1 MSWTPL
7 LHVNITLD
15 CIPIGQKF
23 TCFSI
28 VMAKILLTG
37 FEPFGDKSTN
47 ISQQILNIFD
57 TTIEISDPWYAARDN
72 MSSKEIISL
81 VVEKQLLTVDEV
93 GSKMV
98 ASRIINGEHWDA
110 IIHMGLC
117 ESCDFVRF
125 ETRAQNFLDMRIPD
139 NQGRLVRN
147 QNLGNTDFYCPDK
160 LLSSIKYPHIE
171 SLVISSDAGAYLC
184 NETYYRTFEALKNAE
199 KVVNVPVC
207 FLHIPDD
214 DKLPTNQSIEIVKQV
229 ISRLFFKPVI
239 DVVGA
244 VWFDGDKVMLARRG
258 QGCQMPGYWEFPGGK
273 VESGETLSAAISREM
288 KEEFGINVTTI
299 GFFAKHYHE
308 YVDFS
313 INLNLVKVQADIDE
327 LYERR
332 DQWTSHDEVLWFSDI
347 EGINLAEADKKM
359 AVEIFD
365 QFNTK

>member
-15 CIPIGQKF
+15 CIPTGQKF
-23 TCFSI
+23 TCCSI

-47 ISQQILNIFD
+47 ISQQILYIFD

-72 MSSKEIISL
+72 MSSKEIISI

-93 GSKMV
+93 GSRMV

-147 QNLGNTDFYCPDK
+147 QKLGNTDFYCPDK
-160 LLSSIKYPHIE
+160 LLTSIKYPHIK

-184 NETYYRTFEALKNAE
+184 NETY
-199 KVVNVPVC
+199 
-207 FLHIPDD
+207 
-214 DKLPTNQSIEIVKQV
+214 
-229 ISRLFFKPVI
+229 
-239 DVVGA
+239 
-244 VWFDGDKVMLARRG
+244 
-258 QGCQMPGYWEFPGGK
+258 
-273 VESGETLSAAISREM
+273 
-288 KEEFGINVTTI
+288 
-299 GFFAKHYHE
+299 
-308 YVDFS
+308 
-313 INLNLVKVQADIDE
+313 
-327 LYERR
+327 
-332 DQWTSHDEVLWFSDI
+332 
-347 EGINLAEADKKM
+347 
-359 AVEIFD
+359 
-365 QFNTK
+365 